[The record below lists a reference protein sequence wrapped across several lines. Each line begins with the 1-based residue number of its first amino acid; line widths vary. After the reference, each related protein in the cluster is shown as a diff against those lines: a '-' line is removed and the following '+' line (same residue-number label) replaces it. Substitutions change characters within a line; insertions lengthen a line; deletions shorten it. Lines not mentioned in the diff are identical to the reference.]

1 MSRSA
6 QLATLNESP
15 RMKHIMDNAKI
26 MSSQRQPPN
35 LKSILTQLNF
45 SSQEKEK
52 GISKC
57 GDPLCGNC
65 PYMMEGRSIL
75 MENGDLFEVQEK
87 MNCKTKNVIYVLVC
101 ANCNRTYIGETGK
114 GFSYRAGEHHTL
126 INNATYRCWPC

>member
-35 LKSILTQLNF
+35 LKSILTPSNF

-65 PYMMEGRSIL
+65 PYMMEGRSIE
-75 MENGDLFEVQEK
+75 MENGDLFEIQGK
-87 MNCKTKNVIYVLVC
+87 LNCKVNK
-101 ANCNRTYIGETGK
+101 ANTYK
-114 GFSYRAGEHHTL
+114 SRARHK
-126 INNATYRCWPC
+126 